1 MPDPTFDDPFAELF
15 GKLPDPQSRSA
26 ASPPPGSPSA
36 PAASTPQAPNQT
48 APLSRRAAR
57 EAASGQTGPV
67 SPAVPSAPQLPE
79 PVSAPVSAPVSVPA
93 PSASVEEHDPADAW
107 LLAGAARGGANR
119 YGAASASGA
128 GYARTGSGPIA
139 TAAAARSTDTSTGS
153 TLEDLFTGTVSTDD
167 LGSVPPARDKRKRRI
182 GGWIALGVVLALIGG
197 IVAGGFYVWNT
208 YEDNIRE
215 LFGWEEPNDYADG
228 MATGE
233 AVLTINEGDIP
244 TTISQSL
251 FDAGVTMTPTSFY
264 DMLIKTS
271 QNPTFYPGVYAL
283 QQKMTAA
290 AALAALQDPANRLE
304 NSALIPE
311 GLTVDQTLTIL
322 ADGVGIPLEEL
333 QAATANPADYGI
345 TVDPAIVEAGGNPFE
360 GWLFPA
366 MYTFNPGVTAPEIIQ
381 TLVNR
386 TISSLD
392 GAGVPVERRQE
403 ILTTAAII
411 QREARYAEDMAKVSR
426 VIQNRMDPNNQETFG
441 YLQMDS
447 TAQYGYGELN
457 AGSVSTSEEAQYDDN
472 PWNTYVVQGL
482 PVGPIANPGDVA
494 IEAAM
499 NPPEGDWLYFVTVN
513 LNTGETVF
521 TSNYADHNRAVEQW
535 LSWCAD
541 NPGSGC

>member
-15 GKLPDPQSRSA
+15 GKLPDPRARDA
-26 ASPPPGSPSA
+26 ASPPSVESPTARDA
-36 PAASTPQAPNQT
+36 PPSSKST

-57 EAASGQTGPV
+57 EAANGQTGPV
-67 SPAVPSAPQLPE
+67 APTTPSAPQTPE
-79 PVSAPVSAPVSVPA
+79 PVSAPASAPVSAPASVP
-93 PSASVEEHDPADAW
+93 PVEEHDPADAW

-119 YGAASASGA
+119 YSAASAPGT

-139 TAAAARSTDTSTGS
+139 MAAASRSTETPTGS
-153 TLEDLFTGTVSTDD
+153 TLEDLFTGSVSTDD
-167 LGSVPPARDKRKRRI
+167 LGSVPPPRDKRKRRI

-197 IVAGGFYVWNT
+197 IIAGGFYVWSN

-215 LFGWEEPNDYADG
+215 LMGWEEPNDYADG
-228 MATGE
+228 LATGE

-271 QNPTFYPGVYAL
+271 QNPTFYPGVYAM
-283 QQKMTAA
+283 QQKMTSA

-322 ADGVGIPLEEL
+322 ADGVGIPLEDL
-333 QAATANPADYGI
+333 NAAVADPAAYGI
-345 TVDPAIVEAGGNPFE
+345 PVDQAVVAAGGNPLE

-366 MYTFNPGVTAPEIIQ
+366 MYTFNPGVTAPEVIQ

-457 AGSVSTSEEAQYDDN
+457 AGSVSTSEEAQYDNN
-472 PWNTYVVQGL
+472 PWNTYVLQGL

>member
-15 GKLPDPQSRSA
+15 GKLPDPQARSA
-26 ASPPPGSPSA
+26 ASPPPAGAGPTD
-36 PAASTPQAPNQT
+36 PTVQASRES

-57 EAASGQTGPV
+57 EAASGHTGLVAPTT
-67 SPAVPSAPQLPE
+67 PSAPRVPE
-79 PVSAPVSAPVSVPA
+79 PVSAPVSSPVNVSARTAPA
-93 PSASVEEHDPADAW
+93 DEHDPADAW
-107 LLAGAARGGANR
+107 LLAGAARGGANK
-119 YGAASASGA
+119 YGTASAPGT
-128 GYARTGSGPIA
+128 GYARTTSGPIA
-139 TAAAARSTDTSTGS
+139 TAAVARSTEATSGS
-153 TLEDLFTGTVSTDD
+153 TLEDLFTGSVSTDD
-167 LGSVPPARDKRKRRI
+167 LGSVPPPRDKRKRRI

-197 IVAGGFYVWNT
+197 IVAGGFSVWNT

-228 MATGE
+228 LATGE

-271 QNPTFYPGVYAL
+271 QNPTFYPGVYAM

-311 GLTVDQTLTIL
+311 GLTVDHTLTII
-322 ADGVGIPLEEL
+322 ADGVGIPIEEL

-345 TVDPAIVEAGGNPFE
+345 TVDPAIVAAGGNPFE

-366 MYTFNPGVTAPEIIQ
+366 MYTFNPGVTAPEVIQ

-392 GAGVPVERRQE
+392 GAGVPAERRQE
-403 ILTTAAII
+403 ILTTASII

-457 AGSVSTSEEAQYDDN
+457 AGSVSTSEEAQYDEN
-472 PWNTYVVQGL
+472 PWNTYVIQGL

-521 TSNYADHNRAVEQW
+521 TSNYADHNRAREQW

>member
-1 MPDPTFDDPFAELF
+1 MPDPTFDDPFAELI

-26 ASPPPGSPSA
+26 ASPPPSGTDPTGATPPA
-36 PAASTPQAPNQT
+36 PRET

-57 EAASGQTGPV
+57 EAASGQTNPLAPGTP
-67 SPAVPSAPQLPE
+67 PAPRKPE
-79 PVSAPVSAPVSVPA
+79 PVSAPVPVPA
-93 PSASVEEHDPADAW
+93 SASTTPVNEHDPADAW
-107 LLAGAARGGANR
+107 LLAGAAR
-119 YGAASASGA
+119 SGA
-128 GYARTGSGPIA
+128 GYGTATGAGTGHARPGSGPV
-139 TAAAARSTDTSTGS
+139 TPAAAARSTEVRTGS
-153 TLEDLFTGTVSTDD
+153 TLEDLFTGSVSTDD
-167 LGSVPPARDKRKRRI
+167 LGSVPPPRDKRRRRI
-182 GGWIALGVVLALIGG
+182 GGWIALGIVLALIGG

-228 MATGE
+228 LATGE

-271 QNPTFYPGVYAL
+271 QNPTFYPGVYAM
-283 QQKMTAA
+283 QQRMTAA

-311 GLTVDQTLTIL
+311 GLTVDQTLTIV

-345 TVDPAIVEAGGNPFE
+345 TVDPAIVAAGGNPFE

-366 MYTFNPGVTAPEIIQ
+366 MYTFNPGVTAPEVIQ

-403 ILTTAAII
+403 ILTTASII

-457 AGSVSTSEEAQYDDN
+457 AGSVSTSAEAQYDEN
-472 PWNTYVVQGL
+472 PWNTYVIQGL

-494 IEAAM
+494 IDAAM